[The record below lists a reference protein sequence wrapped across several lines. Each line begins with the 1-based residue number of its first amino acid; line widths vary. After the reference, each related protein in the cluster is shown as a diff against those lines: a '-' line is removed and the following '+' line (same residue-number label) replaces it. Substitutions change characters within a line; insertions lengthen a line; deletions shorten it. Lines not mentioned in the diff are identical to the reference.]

1 MASLTKPTQTP
12 LIAPLPQPDA
22 RTPRIVSARTLR
34 RRKRLE
40 RLTYGVMALGVTIG
54 PQTDYWPAHVGAA
67 ALGGLA
73 SWLLWGAWE
82 TEPIGWRL
90 LKTAEIITPSLTASG
105 AYLGA
110 LLTPGSA
117 WWEYLLGPA
126 WGGVMA
132 YTTPIT
138 HAADLIPEQLP
149 TAAPAL
155 EAAPT
160 PVPQTYADYRSHQ
173 WAISKKT
180 GNSLLTGVTQYAHPA
195 TGELLPDFWGI
206 VIAEAGDEAP
216 TLNADALAAIFDLP
230 PGTVELQNIQG
241 SGTGRK
247 LLTAK
252 PGLPRLEQQAV
263 HPAERWWNEK
273 LARKGGPTEG
283 MILRGYRA
291 DENRVAYRT
300 SAPEGQLIQLNQKL
314 IARALEMADASLVM
328 VETDGL
334 GDGLIS
340 IYKTHP
346 LVALRE
352 ATIEDLTMDEAG
364 TIAIGLRPDGRQARV
379 PLYDPDMG
387 AVTDLYVAAPGGG
400 KSVSLLTLLAAE
412 RINGI
417 VSIAADA
424 QDGMSLPEA
433 DGRIYHFGKG
443 IAATAATLAASN
455 DLGKYREKISAAN
468 GWGSFEP
475 GKPWRI
481 ANDTLDELNRILSA
495 DATVPRPFRKWVTGL
510 VGDNQSTGRKLGKGI
525 RFAAQSIHLADLGD
539 KDRIRANGKNG
550 TVWLGRT
557 NSSTT
562 KHMATD
568 GVLPPG
574 VYPEPIPRYF
584 NTGSGNALDAA
595 FEGKEAKNGP
605 ITAGMANII
614 QGGSV
619 FLSRTWF
626 ARKENKTYP
635 GLIALMESRPIP
647 RLTPEEDAVFQMSYA
662 KWLAFAEELL
672 AGGDT
677 AEGIDNAADA
687 AQTVAKDELARLG
700 IDLDE
705 DDEDDDEP
713 STGTIKDRILDLLAD
728 GQIWALKDVR
738 HRLHDVAAGSV
749 NNAMGELHDEGA
761 VAPGGRRGTYR
772 IAN

>member
-1 MASLTKPTQTP
+1 MASLTKTDRTP
-12 LIAPLPQPDA
+12 IIAPLPRPDA
-22 RTPRIVSARTLR
+22 RMPRVVSARTLR

-40 RLTYGVMALGVTIG
+40 RLTYGAMALGVTFG

-73 SWLLWGAWE
+73 SWALWNAWE
-82 TEPIGWRL
+82 TEPLGWRL
-90 LKTAEIITPSLTASG
+90 LKTAQILAPAVTASG

-110 LLTPGSA
+110 LLTPGAA

-126 WGGVMA
+126 WGGFMA
-132 YTTPIT
+132 YTTPLT

-149 TAAPAL
+149 TAPPAI
-155 EAAPT
+155 EAQPAQ
-160 PVPQTYADYRSHQ
+160 PVPTTYAEHRAHQ
-173 WAISKKT
+173 WTASKKT
-180 GNSLLTGVTQYAHPA
+180 GSSLLTSVTQYQHPA
-195 TGELLPDFWGI
+195 TGEPLPDFWGI

-216 TLNADALAAIFDLP
+216 DLNPNALAAIFDLP
-230 PGTVELQNIQG
+230 PGTVELNLIQS

-252 PGLPRLEQQAV
+252 PTLAQLEQQAT
-263 HPAERWWNEK
+263 HPAERWWHEK
-273 LARKGGPTEG
+273 LARQGGPTHG
-283 MILRGYRA
+283 MALHGFRA
-291 DENRVAYRT
+291 DTNRVAYRI
-300 SAPEGQLIQLNQKL
+300 SAPDGQLIQLNQKL
-314 IARALEMADASLVM
+314 IARALEIADASLVM

-346 LVALRE
+346 LMTIRE
-352 ATIEDLTMDEAG
+352 ATIEDLTMDENG

-387 AVTDLYVAAPGGG
+387 AITDLYVAAPGGG

-475 GKPWRI
+475 GQPWRI

-495 DATVPRPFRKWVTGL
+495 DATVPRAFRKWVTGL

-584 NTGSGNALDAA
+584 NTGGGSALDAA

-619 FLSRTWF
+619 FLSRTWY

-635 GLIALMESRPIP
+635 GLIALMESAPIP
-647 RLTPEEDAVFQMSYA
+647 RLSPEEDAVFQMSYA

-677 AEGIDNAADA
+677 TEGIDNAANA

-700 IDLDE
+700 IG
-705 DDEDDDEP
+705 DDEDGDDEQ
-713 STGTIKDRILDLLAD
+713 STGFIKSRILDVLAD
-728 GQIWALKDVR
+728 GQPWPLRNVR
-738 HRLHDVAAGSV
+738 RRLDDVAAGSV
-749 NNAMGELHDEGA
+749 NNAMGELHEAGDVIA
-761 VAPGGRRGTYR
+761 VSRGTYQ
-772 IAN
+772 IAPN

>member
-1 MASLTKPTQTP
+1 MAVIDKTPT
-12 LIAPLPQPDA
+12 LPAQ
-22 RTPRIVSARTLR
+22 PRIVPARSIL

-40 RLTYGVMALGVTIG
+40 RLTYGAVTLGLSVG
-54 PQTDYWPAHVGAA
+54 PHTDYWPAHLGAA
-67 ALGGLA
+67 ALGALA
-73 SWLLWGAWE
+73 SWRLWRKWDG
-82 TEPIGWRL
+82 EPLGWNL
-90 LKTAEIITPSLTASG
+90 LKTAQR
-105 AYLGA
+105 
-110 LLTPGSA
+110 LTPALTGSA
-117 WWEYLLGPA
+117 TYLASLCIPGTPWWEWLLAPA
-126 WGGVMA
+126 WGAAMT
-132 YTTPIT
+132 YTTPLT
-138 HAADLIPEQLP
+138 HSANLTPERLVVDLPQL
-149 TAAPAL
+149 APAAQAPASYPAYR
-155 EAAPT
+155 AA
-160 PVPQTYADYRSHQ
+160 Q
-173 WAISKKT
+173 WDTAKAT
-180 GNSLLTGVTQYAHPA
+180 GTTRLTSVTQYTTPD
-195 TGELLPDFWGI
+195 GQPVQDFWGI
-206 VIAEAGDEAP
+206 VVAEAGEAVP
-216 TLNADALAAIFDLP
+216 DLNATALAAVFDLP
-230 PGTVELQNIQG
+230 SDTVELQLIQG
-241 SGTGRK
+241 SGPGRK

-252 PGLPRLEQQAV
+252 PTLQALEQSTDPIQ
-263 HPAERWWNEK
+263 RLWDEK

-283 MILRGYRA
+283 MSLDAYKVE
-291 DENRVAYRT
+291 ENRIALRT

-314 IARALEMADASLVM
+314 IARALKVADASLVM

-346 LVALRE
+346 LMALRE
-352 ATIEDLTMDEAG
+352 ATIEDLTMDTDG

-379 PLYDPDMG
+379 PLYDPAMG

-443 IAATAATLAASN
+443 VAATAATLAASN

-495 DATVPRPFRKWVTGL
+495 DSTVPRDFRKWVTGL
-510 VGDNQSTGRKLGKGI
+510 VGDNQATGRKLGKGI

-539 KDRIRANGKNG
+539 KDRIRANAKNG

-584 NTGSGNALDAA
+584 NIGGGSTIDAA
-595 FEGKEAKNGP
+595 FEGKEAKHGP

-614 QGGSV
+614 QGGSI

-635 GLIALMESRPIP
+635 GLIKLMESAPIP
-647 RLTPEEDAVFQMSYA
+647 RLSPEEDAVFQASYA
-662 KWLAFAEELL
+662 KWLDYAEQLL
-672 AGGDT
+672 AGD
-677 AEGIDNAADA
+677 
-687 AQTVAKDELARLG
+687 DELSSDETAMARELSG
-700 IDLDE
+700 VDS
-705 DDEDDDEP
+705 DDEDDDQP
-713 STGTIKDRILDLLAD
+713 SVGTIKDRILDLLAD
-728 GQIWALKDVR
+728 GQPWALKDVR
-738 HRLHDVAAGSV
+738 ARLSDVAPTSVNNVMVELHHAGSV
-749 NNAMGELHDEGA
+749 TP
-761 VAPGGRRGTYR
+761 VRRGTYQ
-772 IAN
+772 ITN

>member
-1 MASLTKPTQTP
+1 VTLLDKTP
-12 LIAPLPQPDA
+12 AQPA
-22 RTPRIVSARTLR
+22 AQPRIVPARSIL

-40 RLTYGVMALGVTIG
+40 RLTYGAVTLGIAVGPHTDFMPAHLGV
-54 PQTDYWPAHVGAA
+54 A
-67 ALGGLA
+67 ALGALA
-73 SWLLWGAWE
+73 SWRLWRKWDD
-82 TEPIGWRL
+82 EPLGWNL
-90 LKTAEIITPSLTASG
+90 LKSAQR
-105 AYLGA
+105 
-110 LLTPGSA
+110 LTPVLTGSA
-117 WWEYLLGPA
+117 TYLASLCIPGTPWWEWLLAPA
-126 WGGVMA
+126 WGAAMT
-132 YTTPIT
+132 YTTPLT
-138 HAADLIPEQLP
+138 HSANLTPEHFALEVPALASAGVQ
-149 TAAPAL
+149 APA
-155 EAAPT
+155 
-160 PVPQTYADYRSHQ
+160 SHPASRAGQ
-173 WAISKKT
+173 WDRAKAT
-180 GNSLLTGVTQYAHPA
+180 GTTRLTSVTQYTDPQ
-195 TGELLPDFWGI
+195 GRPVQDFWGI
-206 VIAEAGDEAP
+206 VVAEAGEAVP
-216 TLNADALAAIFDLP
+216 DLNATALAAVFDLA
-230 PGTVELQNIQG
+230 PGTVELQLIQG
-241 SGTGRK
+241 SGPGRK

-252 PGLPRLEQQAV
+252 PTLQALEQSTDPVQ
-263 HPAERWWNEK
+263 RLWDEK

-283 MILRGYRA
+283 MNLDAYKV
-291 DENRVAYRT
+291 EPNRIALRT

-314 IARALEMADASLVM
+314 IARALEVADASLVM

-346 LVALRE
+346 LMALRE
-352 ATIEDLTMDEAG
+352 ATIEDLTMDEDG

-379 PLYDPDMG
+379 PLYDPAMG

-443 IAATAATLAASN
+443 VAATAATLAASN

-495 DATVPRPFRKWVTGL
+495 DSTVPRDFRKWVTGL
-510 VGDNQSTGRKLGKGI
+510 VGDNQATGRKLGKGI

-539 KDRIRANGKNG
+539 KDRIRANAKNG

-584 NTGSGNALDAA
+584 NIGGGSTIDAA

-614 QGGSV
+614 QGGSI

-647 RLTPEEDAVFQMSYA
+647 RLSPEEDAVFQASYA
-662 KWLAFAEELL
+662 KWLDYAEQLL
-672 AGGDT
+672 AG
-677 AEGIDNAADA
+677 
-687 AQTVAKDELARLG
+687 
-700 IDLDE
+700 
-705 DDEDDDEP
+705 DDEP
-713 STGTIKDRILDLLAD
+713 TSDETAAARGLIGVDEGDDQPSVGTIKDRILDLLAD
-728 GQIWALKDVR
+728 GQPWPLKDVR
-738 HRLHDVAAGSV
+738 AQLDDVAPNSV
-749 NNAMGELHDEGA
+749 NNAMVELHHAGS
-761 VAPGGRRGTYR
+761 VAPVRRGTYQ
-772 IAN
+772 ITN